1 MIKLSPVTQE
11 VAALLHGLSVFRKTL
26 VGAVATNYWCIYMY
40 PVHFLGVDYSISI
53 YSIVYFEVL
62 IFIMPIFVFKIQ
74 LVCSKWVLSVG
85 LLYLSRLFEKGF
97 RSKVNK
103 R

>member
-1 MIKLSPVTQE
+1 MTHVERESTTGAPY
-11 VAALLHGLSVFRKTL
+11 KTCKPC
-26 VGAVATNYWCIYMY
+26 Y
-40 PVHFLGVDYSISI
+40 LGVDYSISI

-85 LLYLSRLFEKGF
+85 LFYLSRLFEKGF
-97 RSKVNK
+97 LSKVNK